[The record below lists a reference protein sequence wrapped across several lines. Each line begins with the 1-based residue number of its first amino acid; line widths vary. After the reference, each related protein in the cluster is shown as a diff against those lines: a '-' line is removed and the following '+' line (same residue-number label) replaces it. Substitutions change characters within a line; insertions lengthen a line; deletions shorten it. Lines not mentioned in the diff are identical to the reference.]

1 MRRQGRSHRQES
13 PDAGDVAGHC
23 LFLIFRGTGVRRHHP
38 RVAFIRFARLEES
51 LTKFL
56 RTGIYPIAALLL
68 LLSLAAPAAAD
79 MDGVMMH
86 GGKMMMM
93 KAGRPATAMD
103 HEVTM
108 SDGTVVEVDGTV
120 KRKDGK
126 EFHLQNG
133 EMIMMDGH
141 LMKGGKATPMSQ

>member
-1 MRRQGRSHRQES
+1 MKSSRLSI
-13 PDAGDVAGHC
+13 C
-23 LFLIFRGTGVRRHHP
+23 LLASIFLFSL
-38 RVAFIRFARLEES
+38 FA
-51 LTKFL
+51 T
-56 RTGIYPIAALLL
+56 
-68 LLSLAAPAAAD
+68 AAAG

-108 SDGTVVEVDGTV
+108 SDGTKVEVDGTV
-120 KRKDGK
+120 KSKDGT
-126 EFHLQNG
+126 EFLLQDA

-141 LMKGGKATPMSQ
+141 LMKGGKAAPMSP